1 MGFVLL
7 SNTPAVSILFNLTL
21 YRIIIMNTKPNANN
35 ELVTLKTVSDLTKF
49 LTAIDTADNAEITRF
64 NETEN
69 AISLLKVLRGQFST
83 LQHGNATSV
92 ANVGELPNCIYKPVI
107 QSLYDT
113 KKINA
118 ELENREFNLNFE
130 GYRDNQVRQLKF
142 YIETGELYNRK
153 KETLQEKAAVKIDK
167 LEKKA
172 AAEAKAA
179 EAAKAKAAKAA
190 EAKAKAEAK
199 AAEAKA
205 KADALLIDA
214 QNAADAMDENG
225 GVEEFLTLAD
235 AQEAAAD
242 DAQEAAAEAKAKA
255 KAEAE
260 AAKAEAEAAAK
271 AKAAADKLA
280 EAKAKAKTLS
290 AGKADNKKSE
300 PSLDFKTTNFSQD
313 CKDTAVM
320 LLTDLEKDCSAP
332 ELLYLAKLIL
342 DKYNK

>member
-1 MGFVLL
+1 
-7 SNTPAVSILFNLTL
+7 
-21 YRIIIMNTKPNANN
+21 MNTQENNTNN
-35 ELVTLKTVSDLTKF
+35 ELLTLKTVSDLTKF
-49 LTAIDTADNAEITRF
+49 LTAIDKADTAEITRF
-64 NETEN
+64 YETEK
-69 AISLLKVLRGQFST
+69 AISLLKILRGQYTT
-83 LQHGNATSV
+83 LQHGNATGV

-118 ELENREFNLNFE
+118 ELENREFTLQFE
-130 GYRDNQVRQLKF
+130 GYRDNQVRQLKY
-142 YIETGELYNRK
+142 YIETGELFNRK
-153 KETLQEKAAVKIDK
+153 KETQQEKALANIAK

-190 EAKAKAEAK
+190 EAKAQAEAK

-205 KADALLIDA
+205 KADALLAEA
-214 QNAADAMDENG
+214 QEAADAMNENG

-235 AQEAAAD
+235 AQEAA
-242 DAQEAAAEAKAKA
+242 EAKAEAKAAEAEAEAKAEAKAEAEAKAAEAKAAEAKAKVA
-255 KAEAE
+255 EARLKAEA
-260 AAKAEAEAAAK
+260 
-271 AKAAADKLA
+271 LA
-280 EAKAKAKTLS
+280 R
-290 AGKADNKKSE
+290 GKADNKKSE
-300 PSLDFKTTNFSQD
+300 PSLNFKTTNFSQD
-313 CKDTAVM
+313 CKDTALM

>member
-1 MGFVLL
+1 MNAQT
-7 SNTPAVSILFNLTL
+7 NT
-21 YRIIIMNTKPNANN
+21 NN

-49 LTAIDTADNAEITRF
+49 LTALDKADTAELSRF

-69 AISLLKVLRGQFST
+69 AINLLKVLRGQFST
-83 LQHGNATSV
+83 LQHGNATGA
-92 ANVGELPNCIYKPVI
+92 ANVGELPNSIYKPVI

-113 KKINA
+113 KKIKA
-118 ELENREFNLNFE
+118 EIETRDFNLNFE
-130 GYRDNQVRQLKF
+130 AYRDNQVRQLKF
-142 YIETGELYNRK
+142 FIETGELFNRK

-167 LEKKA
+167 LEKIA
-172 AAEAKAA
+172 VAEAKAA

-214 QNAADAMDENG
+214 QTAADAMDENG
-225 GVEEFLTLAD
+225 GVEDFLTLAD

-280 EAKAKAKTLS
+280 EARLKAEALTR
-290 AGKADNKKSE
+290 GKASNNKSE
-300 PSLDFKTTNFSQD
+300 PSLNFKTTNFSQD

>member
-1 MGFVLL
+1 MNKQL
-7 SNTPAVSILFNLTL
+7 NT
-21 YRIIIMNTKPNANN
+21 NN
-35 ELVTLKTVSDLTKF
+35 ELVTLQTVSDLTKF
-49 LTAIDTADNAEITRF
+49 LTSLDKADSAETTRF
-64 NETEN
+64 NETEQ
-69 AISLLKVLRGQFST
+69 AVSLLKVLRTQYST
-83 LQHGNATSV
+83 LQHGNSTGA

-113 KKINA
+113 KKQTA
-118 ELENREFNLNFE
+118 ELENREFTLNFE
-130 GYRDNQVRQLKF
+130 GYRDNQVKALKF
-142 YIETGELYNRK
+142 YLETGELFNRK
-153 KETLQEKAAVKIDK
+153 KETLQEKTAVKIAS

-199 AAEAKA
+199 AAEAKV

-214 QNAADAMDENG
+214 QTAADAMDENG

-280 EAKAKAKTLS
+280 EAKAKAEALTR
-290 AGKADNKKSE
+290 GKASNNKNE
-300 PSLDFKTTNFSQD
+300 PSLDFKTLNFSQD
-313 CKDTAVM
+313 CKNTALM
-320 LLTDLEKDCSAP
+320 LLSDLEKDCSAP